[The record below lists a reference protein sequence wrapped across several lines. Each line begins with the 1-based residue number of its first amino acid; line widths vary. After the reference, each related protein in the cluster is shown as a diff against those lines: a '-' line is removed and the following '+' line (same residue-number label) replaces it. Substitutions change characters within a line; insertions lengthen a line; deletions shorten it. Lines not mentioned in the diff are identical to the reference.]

1 MNSLYPGEYN
11 INISDSYYT
20 FLKQISEDYI
30 KYIKN
35 YKVATNE
42 YLKKISLNQ
51 EKYSPQLLGV
61 NEQPKDINVSH
72 IISLTSIIPKVIDQ
86 QIVNIGY
93 FIDNIDTEFNKY
105 EKILKLKTA
114 EFLDCQNFFQD
125 FKNELFKKYKEIDKL
140 KISYM
145 SNITLVEDTIHKYY
159 KKQNN
164 GKIISDSKLN
174 FPKTNTNDL
183 NYISSEEQL
192 KSTIH
197 KTKTIEEEYKL
208 NIDSAKGL
216 ENNYMKI
223 MEISKEDMRN
233 ILCDISKG
241 FKELIS
247 ASIIILRNTFKIP
260 LREIDLYLNN
270 IISLDE
276 SSKFS
281 KDIISC
287 YKDTYQFDPI
297 IPEKYILKILNGE
310 KNNFKKAKSG
320 PLAKRNNLIEEHLQE
335 MDYLQEEE
343 IFKTIRKMMDNFELI
358 EKIDFNLE
366 LEEEKLRCKYLTMK
380 ILSFAPNDKI
390 YTNQTPK
397 ITDKEI
403 EEINKMLLKKQNRI
417 TFIQQLSQ
425 FRTRGIFNLPEKE
438 YDLLSRLFNIIAK
451 TIESDEDYDSAI
463 NIIILSQTYYII
475 KNNKKEFLQN
485 AIMNNE
491 LFKSKKFWETYAN
504 YAINK
509 EITLSQETDKKNGI
523 KNINDKEKE
532 EKLRNVVFAQLIP
545 ISNNMIDF
553 GLDVNIVEEIILPL
567 IKKYKISQELS
578 EVVLSTINV
587 KKQ

>member
-35 YKVATNE
+35 YKVATSE

-164 GKIISDSKLN
+164 GKIMSDSKLN

-310 KNNFKKAKSG
+310 KNNFKKTKSG